1 MATVDYTKQI
11 PNVKIV
17 PSAWH
22 SRLGIGD
29 EKGSELGGTGHR
41 LACLFVGKD
50 VSKWRVG
57 DVLVSQYVLRKD
69 ATNVNRPAKSVP
81 KPTPV
86 IYEPGVLI
94 EAENRVDKH
103 L

>member
-1 MATVDYTKQI
+1 MA
-11 PNVKIV
+11 
-17 PSAWH
+17 
-22 SRLGIGD
+22 R
-29 EKGSELGGTGHR
+29 
-41 LACLFVGKD
+41 LFVVKD

-57 DVLVSQYVLRKD
+57 DVQISQLDFEKD
-69 ATNVNRPAKSVP
+69 MANVNRPARGVP